1 MSKVSVKRRQFQIR
15 AKRKRK
21 QKIKNLKE
29 KYLEVKSKQDK
40 KEILEE
46 KIRKIAPQYP
56 VEQILKLDKKE

>member
-29 KYLEVKSKQDK
+29 KYFETKSSQDK
-40 KEILEE
+40 KKILE
-46 KIRKIAPQYP
+46 KIKKIAPHYP
-56 VEQILKLDKKE
+56 DEQILKLTQKK

>member
-40 KEILEE
+40 KEILE